1 MEPRSDEELFS
12 DGPTESTEVENGP
25 GRKRVARL
33 LRHFA
38 LLSLLAAVC
47 LIGRQRPSWYE
58 AVRYRQ
64 GSQLWAPPE
73 WHKDAEGN
81 DVKDTWDHYQMP
93 NCDSGPPPNA
103 KKKVIVGPKIALRK
117 MKEKLKL
124 PKLKIEAVRKMKDV
138 LDLTDPQPQLFATD
152 TLRLRRLR
160 HEVDEGDEPD
170 ALPPKLAAV
179 RDLKDGRVHI
189 KYVPVK
195 RTRAQQIC
203 AEHIAIAS
211 ADHAQMIKAHAA
223 FEAHR
228 KAIRGL
234 HYWQGTHRCGIQFY
248 NTDFPAKIT
257 WRDDRG
263 HESPAHCQQA
273 CTWNHDCEGFSWSK
287 WGCFL
292 KKTPKLPEN
301 EKRKNSTRFIHKFVA
316 GVYSGHP
323 CNQKESPYPWI
334 NDPFQKHNLPK
345 PKAYHPAKN
354 ASMFCTMLI
363 LPYSYEVD
371 LTIMQHQN
379 YYSIFMCEHWQIYSS
394 QPMQLAP
401 RLTTRLVNTSQVAE
415 AAGQWGTA
423 LNTEAFV
430 AYWRALIL
438 DGDYLKAKWLIKVDP
453 DTVWFP
459 HRLVPLL
466 METEQHHSLEAP
478 GIYLNN
484 CPQGLH
490 GPIEIL
496 SQTAF
501 STLAEVSPK
510 CFWSMNNWGN
520 WQWGEDMWLDQ
531 CFLTVGHAK
540 RIYVPKMLA
549 EDHCNNWPGWR
560 SCEAEDI
567 VAFHPFKN
575 AEQYI
580 QCTGKSVTTSTT
592 RTATQTT
599 TATATTQTTT
609 VTLRFYNPME
619 KVENFFGNIF
629 HH

>member
-1 MEPRSDEELFS
+1 M
-12 DGPTESTEVENGP
+12 
-25 GRKRVARL
+25 
-33 LRHFA
+33 
-38 LLSLLAAVC
+38 
-47 LIGRQRPSWYE
+47 
-58 AVRYRQ
+58 
-64 GSQLWAPPE
+64 
-73 WHKDAEGN
+73 
-81 DVKDTWDHYQMP
+81 
-93 NCDSGPPPNA
+93 
-103 KKKVIVGPKIALRK
+103 
-117 MKEKLKL
+117 
-124 PKLKIEAVRKMKDV
+124 
-138 LDLTDPQPQLFATD
+138 
-152 TLRLRRLR
+152 
-160 HEVDEGDEPD
+160 
-170 ALPPKLAAV
+170 
-179 RDLKDGRVHI
+179 
-189 KYVPVK
+189 
-195 RTRAQQIC
+195 
-203 AEHIAIAS
+203 
-211 ADHAQMIKAHAA
+211 
-223 FEAHR
+223 
-228 KAIRGL
+228 
-234 HYWQGTHRCGIQFY
+234 
-248 NTDFPAKIT
+248 
-257 WRDDRG
+257 
-263 HESPAHCQQA
+263 
-273 CTWNHDCEGFSWSK
+273 
-287 WGCFL
+287 
-292 KKTPKLPEN
+292 
-301 EKRKNSTRFIHKFVA
+301 A

-438 DGDYLKAKWLIKVDP
+438 DGDYLKAKWLVKVDP

-501 STLAEVSPK
+501 SALAEVSPK

-540 RIYVPKMLA
+540 RIYATTGLDGGPARQRISWPSTPSKMPA
-549 EDHCNNWPGWR
+549 
-560 SCEAEDI
+560 
-567 VAFHPFKN
+567 
-575 AEQYI
+575 
-580 QCTGKSVTTSTT
+580 VTAV
-592 RTATQTT
+592 TA
-599 TATATTQTTT
+599 ATAVTAVT
-609 VTLRFYNPME
+609 V
-619 KVENFFGNIF
+619 
-629 HH
+629 

>member
-1 MEPRSDEELFS
+1 MDQLSPLKWR
-12 DGPTESTEVENGP
+12 TVQ
-25 GRKRVARL
+25 VARL

-301 EKRKNSTRFIHKFVA
+301 EEKKQ
-316 GVYSGHP
+316 YPLHP
-323 CNQKESPYPWI
+323 QVCGRCLFWTSLQPEGI
-334 NDPFQKHNLPK
+334 ALPLDQRSV
-345 PKAYHPAKN
+345 PKAQPAQ
-354 ASMFCTMLI
+354 T
-363 LPYSYEVD
+363 
-371 LTIMQHQN
+371 
-379 YYSIFMCEHWQIYSS
+379 
-394 QPMQLAP
+394 
-401 RLTTRLVNTSQVAE
+401 
-415 AAGQWGTA
+415 
-423 LNTEAFV
+423 
-430 AYWRALIL
+430 
-438 DGDYLKAKWLIKVDP
+438 
-453 DTVWFP
+453 
-459 HRLVPLL
+459 
-466 METEQHHSLEAP
+466 
-478 GIYLNN
+478 
-484 CPQGLH
+484 QG
-490 GPIEIL
+490 
-496 SQTAF
+496 
-501 STLAEVSPK
+501 VSPSK
-510 CFWSMNNWGN
+510 
-520 WQWGEDMWLDQ
+520 ERLYVLHYADPPL
-531 CFLTVGHAK
+531 FLRGGFYDHAA
-540 RIYVPKMLA
+540 PEL
-549 EDHCNNWPGWR
+549 
-560 SCEAEDI
+560 
-567 VAFHPFKN
+567 
-575 AEQYI
+575 
-580 QCTGKSVTTSTT
+580 
-592 RTATQTT
+592 
-599 TATATTQTTT
+599 
-609 VTLRFYNPME
+609 L
-619 KVENFFGNIF
+619 
-629 HH
+629 